1 MADDENTPGRDAA
14 GAPAS
19 HSDSVFQEDKGL
31 EVGKSPVARPH
42 AMTVPQMMAASPAP
56 TPTDSDGQET
66 AQGGTRRPMPFGL
79 PARFLDP
86 VKGRAKLTRFLG
98 IANRKQQ
105 ERIIRQIRAHVPEI
119 WSGDLKEMPT
129 ADRHRE
135 VLLRFYS
142 MPDQRLSLW
151 KAEIEMAEEN
161 EGRIPPSL
169 EFEAL
174 LAYDP
179 DLPDRPLEE
188 TRAEVAVADLPG
200 IVDSIFGPPHWQDLV
215 LAVLPDLRRDIRNWD
230 RLAPERRETIPLA
243 LFAVATVME
252 DGRLLQ
258 WAGHAVE
265 AIGDEF
271 APLLDAMRAGNDA
284 AGGAG
289 AAGVAFTSP
298 GEIPGAPETALAP
311 WVDAC
316 HAVANT
322 ASILAED
329 PRQPG
334 RLKVLDDLVRG
345 LDGVRS
351 PAVTALE
358 AHDLLAGVP
367 DTLAGV
373 LDETGAEWLRPALA
387 QIDAQWRL
395 VCMTQDQID
404 PARFGKDL
412 EQLRTRLR
420 EAAARW
426 RKAEDRKLVL
436 RNEILDLFQS
446 SPASGEAGA
455 AGNAPDD
462 AREPHDTDDPRDLQA
477 HLDAD
482 AQATDLLERMVA
494 ATREAHSASARCL
507 GVVGPTGEPFD
518 ATRDYVAEWNA
529 LRVRPVPG
537 LVGGPEADTRSEAAE
552 SAALARA
559 KEAEQ
564 DLAAALKAAETARV
578 HEEQALTHAA
588 EVEDELIQVRN
599 QVSDLKAKLAQLTG
613 DSETSVPTFDPLP
626 SSWPEFG
633 PWVEEKLAGRLTLAP
648 LARRGVK
655 NPEFRDVEEAARCL
669 VWLATDYRDR
679 RLNGGGNLHA
689 PILDGL
695 HNEPCGESDLP
706 FSPVKWHGR
715 NVGVEWHVKN
725 GGNTRDRAR
734 CLRIYYFW
742 DAETREV
749 VVASMPAHART
760 ALT

>member
-1 MADDENTPGRDAA
+1 
-14 GAPAS
+14 
-19 HSDSVFQEDKGL
+19 
-31 EVGKSPVARPH
+31 
-42 AMTVPQMMAASPAP
+42 
-56 TPTDSDGQET
+56 
-66 AQGGTRRPMPFGL
+66 MPFGL

-151 KAEIEMAEEN
+151 KAEIEMAEES

-188 TRAEVAVADLPG
+188 TRAEAAVADLPG

-215 LAVLPDLRRDIRNWD
+215 LAVLPDLRRDIRDWD
-230 RLAPERRETIPLA
+230 TLAPERRETIPMA
-243 LFAVATVME
+243 LFAVATVLE

-258 WAGHAVE
+258 WAGRAVE
-265 AIGDEF
+265 VIGDEF
-271 APLLDAMRAGNDA
+271 APLLDAMRTGNDLTA
-284 AGGAG
+284 GAG
-289 AAGVAFTSP
+289 TVGLAFTP
-298 GEIPGAPETALAP
+298 HDEIADGGRETTLAP
-311 WVDAC
+311 WADAC
-316 HAVANT
+316 HAVAET
-322 ASILAED
+322 AVILAED
-329 PRQPG
+329 PRQPR
-334 RLKVLDDLVRG
+334 RLEVLHDLVRG
-345 LDGVRS
+345 LDAVRS
-351 PAVTALE
+351 PAATTLE
-358 AHDLLAGVP
+358 AHDLLTGVR
-367 DTLAGV
+367 DTLAAA
-373 LDETGAEWLRPALA
+373 LDETGADWLRPALA

-395 VCMTQDQID
+395 VCLTQSQMD
-404 PARFGKDL
+404 PTRFRKDL
-412 EQLRTRLR
+412 GRLQKRFR
-420 EAAARW
+420 EAAAAW
-426 RKAEDRKLVL
+426 RKAEDRKTAL
-436 RNEILDLFQS
+436 RDALLDLLQGP
-446 SPASGEAGA
+446 PAGDGAETAGD
-455 AGNAPDD
+455 APDE
-462 AREPHDTDDPRDLQA
+462 ARKSNGNHEPRDLQA
-477 HLDAD
+477 HIDAD
-482 AQATDLLERMVA
+482 ARAADLLDRMVE
-494 ATREAHSASARCL
+494 ATRGAHAAGMHCL
-507 GVVGPTGEPFD
+507 SVVGPTGEPFD

-529 LRVRPVPG
+529 LRVRPAPG
-537 LVGGPEADTRSEAAE
+537 LAGGPEAATVSGAAE
-552 SAALARA
+552 SSALGRAR
-559 KEAEQ
+559 EAEQ
-564 DLAAALKAAETARV
+564 ELAAALKTAETARV

-588 EVEDELIQVRN
+588 EVEDELAQLRN
-599 QVSDLKAKLAQLTG
+599 QISDLKGKLAQLTG
-613 DSETSVPTFDPLP
+613 ESEASVPTFDPLP
-626 SSWPEFG
+626 SGWAEFG
-633 PWVEEKLAGRLTLAP
+633 PWVEAKLAGRLTLAP

-689 PILDGL
+689 PVLDGL
-695 HNEPCGESDLP
+695 HNEPCGEAELP

-715 NVGVEWHVKN
+715 NVDVEWHVKN

-742 DAETREV
+742 DAESREV

-760 ALT
+760 TLT